1 MIWEKTTLWE
11 LPPDFFSAPQ
21 LMLPIKRFDRL
32 ATHRTDLPRSV
43 IQICFWSLRSC
54 HCHWL
59 WLGPPP
65 YTIWLEL
72 SRNPLFLSLFECRS
86 CSRNACL
93 VTPLDL
99 ETAWTLFWGGD
110 LWPWDLQTHTH
121 HPELTGTHSWDGE
134 WEGRET
140 MCRQAAFVV
149 GGRRLEVKKEQ
160 RQTKMVKTRKVR
172 AITTFYYLWKKNVS
186 LACLVNCLCEVM
198 TIYTSWWRVDELV
211 SLWNLLQRVLWKHQV
226 LKLLHTHPH

>member
-72 SRNPLFLSLFECRS
+72 SLETRSFSLSLNVE
-86 CSRNACL
+86 AA
-93 VTPLDL
+93 L
-99 ETAWTLFWGGD
+99 ETLVSWHRLTLKPLELYFEEVTFD
-110 LWPWDLQTHTH
+110 LGISRHKHTIRNWLGH
-121 HPELTGTHSWDGE
+121 TLEMVNGKEEKLCADRLLSCW
-134 WEGRET
+134 
-140 MCRQAAFVV
+140 V
-149 GGRRLEVKKEQ
+149 GG
-160 RQTKMVKTRKVR
+160 
-172 AITTFYYLWKKNVS
+172 AWK
-186 LACLVNCLCEVM
+186 
-198 TIYTSWWRVDELV
+198 
-211 SLWNLLQRVLWKHQV
+211 
-226 LKLLHTHPH
+226 